1 MSLDTFSS
9 EFMMFFAICARSSLG
24 LRAKLKHL
32 NDAQTVGT
40 ASRVGGMNARN
51 AKGRNN
57 MERRARMESI
67 MDSDEW

>member
-9 EFMMFFAICARSSLG
+9 EFMMFFSICARSSLG
-24 LRAKLKHL
+24 LRAKLTHL
-32 NDAQTVGT
+32 TDAKTVGT